1 MRALTCLLFVLAV
14 ACSGSDRPANVRA
27 VLSATGVDVSWTAA
41 SEAASYSV
49 QLVDFDDGPVGDPIV
64 VSGTQVTLPGAA
76 AGVWVDAQP
85 GERAVAV
92 VTSGPSGGSAA
103 AWQLFGPRDYVRGAL
118 TADFP
123 SLQAGERIGVLLLDP
138 AGTDKAQA
146 TVEVSGVAATA
157 LAGSSAA
164 STRASA
170 APGPA
175 GTATSNQRA
184 VPEALAAHEA
194 GGAQAAIHAV
204 QPWVAKPVA
213 ALTEPAPAG
222 DHRGFCVVQGLDFS
236 HHLRKP
242 ATRVLQT
249 AHGDFFVDDDDL
261 SHYAPDFVT
270 QLAAAY
276 ETNVW
281 PADTQAFGAPTDV
294 DGNGRII
301 VLLTHELGAHL
312 NGGWLI
318 GYFGNAD
325 LTNAR
330 DDSSDCGGNGS
341 NHGEIVYLNDVV
353 NGAANGWSATDLSSS
368 IYPETL
374 AHEIQHLLSLAHRCV
389 EKSCDGPQPTWL
401 NEGLSKLAEDLA
413 GYGWNSAIGRGE
425 GARYLSRASADAALR
440 GYDGRSLTLWEGDP
454 IGNYQGVHSFLR
466 FFADRQG
473 PAVASQLALGADVET
488 VLGRPWP
495 RAMAEW
501 ASALLLSNEP
511 SATFNYSGPAWSPL
525 HERLRPLDVRTPGTA
540 TLRKDGIAAFL
551 SGTGQG
557 GPAKVTIKSADSPW
571 VVVVR
576 TSAL

>member
-1 MRALTCLLFVLAV
+1 VRALVCLLLALAV
-14 ACSGSDRPANVRA
+14 ACSGSDRPGNVRA
-27 VLSATGVDVSWTAA
+27 VLSAGGVDVSWTAA
-41 SEAASYSV
+41 SDATSYSV
-49 QLVDFDDGPVGDPIV
+49 QLVDFDNGPLGAPVV

-76 AGVWVDAQP
+76 SGVWVDAQP
-85 GERAVAV
+85 GERAVAA
-92 VTSGPSGGSAA
+92 VTSGAAGGSAA
-103 AWQLFGPRDYVRGAL
+103 AWQLFGPGDYVHGAL

-123 SLQAGERIGVLLLDP
+123 ALQPGERIGVLLLHP
-138 AGTDKAQA
+138 AGADNAPA
-146 TVEVSGVAATA
+146 TVEVTGVAATDA
-157 LAGSSAA
+157 LAVPKAA
-164 STRASA
+164 L
-170 APGPA
+170 
-175 GTATSNQRA
+175 
-184 VPEALAAHEA
+184 LAAHEA
-194 GGAQAAIHAV
+194 GGAHAAVHAV
-204 QPWVAKPVA
+204 QPWLATPAKTVA
-213 ALTEPAPAG
+213 ALTEPAPSG

-249 AHGDFFVDDDDL
+249 SHGDFFVDDDDL
-261 SHYAPDFVT
+261 AHYAPDFIT
-270 QLAAAY
+270 NLAAAY

-325 LTNAR
+325 LTNTR
-330 DDSSDCGGNGS
+330 DDSTDCGGNGS
-341 NHGEIVYLNDVV
+341 NHGEIVYLNDVL
-353 NGAANGWSATDLSSS
+353 NGAANGWSAIDLSSS

-374 AHEIQHLLSLAHRCV
+374 AHEIQYLLNLGHRCV
-389 EKSCDGPQPTWL
+389 EKSCDGPQPAWL

-413 GYGWNSAIGRGE
+413 GYGWNSTIGRGE
-425 GARYLSRASADAALR
+425 GARYLARATADAALR
-440 GYDGRSLTLWEGDP
+440 GYDGRSLTFWEGDP

-473 PAVASQLALGADVET
+473 PAVASQLQLGGDVET

-525 HERLRPLDVRTPGTA
+525 HERLRPLDVRTPGSVA
-540 TLRKDGIAAFL
+540 LRKDGIAAFL
-551 SGTGQG
+551 SGAGQG
-557 GPAKVTIKSADSPW
+557 TAAKVTVKSADSPW

-576 TSAL
+576 TTAL